1 MAEAP
6 KTPDQIKKEQEEQHR
21 KQEQQRQQA
30 NQGGP
35 APRSEAK
42 TATATST
49 YNAQRGG
56 PNDLVDPRGPTF
68 LKHDE
73 IHSLAGDIEP
83 GELGLLKLDE
93 EGHPQGTV
101 IKGNR
106 IFEARSNAD
115 DFFTTVI
122 SPVVPKLDDIVT
134 PSGAP
139 ITKFMNPD
147 PVLWDAGMLARNPP
161 PPPPKEGEP
170 TVYGGGVV
178 NTPVRV

>member
-6 KTPDQIKKEQEEQHR
+6 KPTPTPPKTEPPK
-21 KQEQQRQQA
+21 
-30 NQGGP
+30 
-35 APRSEAK
+35 SEAK
-42 TATATST
+42 APQASST
-49 YNAQRGG
+49 YSAQGNRGQG
-56 PNDLVDPRGPTF
+56 DPLVDPRGDTF

-73 IHSLAGDIEP
+73 IHALAGDIGP

-106 IFEARSNAD
+106 VFEARHNSD
-115 DFFTTVI
+115 DFYTTVI